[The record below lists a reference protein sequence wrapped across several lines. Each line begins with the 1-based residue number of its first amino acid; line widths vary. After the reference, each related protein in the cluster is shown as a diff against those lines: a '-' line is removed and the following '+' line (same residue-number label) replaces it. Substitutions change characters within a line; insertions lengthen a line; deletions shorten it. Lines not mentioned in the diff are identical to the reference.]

1 MADYP
6 ELRIVGITG
15 IPEVRA
21 GDDLAALILES
32 ADRQG
37 TPVADGDVLVVAQKV
52 VSKAEGILVS
62 LDQVMPSALAL
73 TIADRWDKDARHVEV
88 VLQESRRIVRM
99 DHGVLITETHH
110 GFVCANAGVDAS
122 NVPGDDTVSPLPR
135 DPDASARA
143 IRRGIEERSGR
154 TVAVIVADTFGRPWR
169 EGTTNVAIGLA
180 GINPLKDYRGVPDMQ
195 GREMRVSI
203 SSIADELAGATELV
217 MDKTA
222 GVPVAFVRGL
232 SYETGPAS
240 VADLLRDPSSDL
252 FR

>member
-1 MADYP
+1 MAGYP

-15 IPEVRA
+15 MPEVRA
-21 GDDLAALILES
+21 GDDLSALILEA

-37 TPVADGDVLVVAQKV
+37 TPIEDGDVLVVAQKV
-52 VSKAEGILVS
+52 VSKAEGILIS
-62 LDQVMPSALAL
+62 LDQITPSALAQ

-110 GFVCANAGVDAS
+110 GFICANAGVDAS
-122 NVPGDDTVSPLPR
+122 NVSGDDTVSPLPR
-135 DPDASARA
+135 DSDASARA
-143 IRRGIEERSGR
+143 IIHGIEERSGR

-169 EGTTNVAIGLA
+169 EGATNVAIGLA
-180 GINPLKDYRGVPDMQ
+180 GINPLKDYRGMPDLY

-203 SSIADELAGATELV
+203 SAIADELAGATELV

-222 GVPVAFVRGL
+222 AVPVAFVRGL
-232 SYETGPAS
+232 SYEAGPAS
-240 VADLLRDPSSDL
+240 IADLIRDSSTDL